1 MQYFPVLNRSNKLVA
16 ASLAAQ
22 PSIGILYYGQ
32 TSGQYQ
38 MLYYQRELLQPLLCQ
53 QTETILG
60 TEELL
65 RIERQAQS
73 IEQFK
78 KQISL
83 HLSEY
88 YSSRVC

>member
-1 MQYFPVLNRSNKLVA
+1 
-16 ASLAAQ
+16 
-22 PSIGILYYGQ
+22 
-32 TSGQYQ
+32 

-53 QTETILG
+53 QMETVLG

-73 IEQFK
+73 VEQFK

-88 YSSRVC
+88 FSSRVC